1 MGPGVGRVAGG
12 QPITVRVGDIE
23 LEVETAVV
31 AGWEATAGR
40 AARMTGNALEAF
52 YRAQDVI
59 AEVAKSTAVMIGSM
73 TGAARPDTVE
83 VEFGLKFSA
92 SGGVIMAGVA
102 GEASLTVTLGYD
114 PRSRNTASP
123 ARELTAGQPAAAPL
137 ESGRP
142 AGGEL
147 AGGSS

>member
-1 MGPGVGRVAGG
+1 M
-12 QPITVRVGDIE
+12 VRVGDIE

-31 AGWEATAGR
+31 AGSEATAGR
-40 AARMTGNALEAF
+40 VTRVAGNALEAF
-52 YRAQDVI
+52 SRAQDVI

-73 TGAARPDTVE
+73 TGAVRPDTVE

-102 GEASLTVTLGYD
+102 GEASLTVTLGYG
-114 PRSRNTASP
+114 PRSRAPASP
-123 ARELTAGQPAAAPL
+123 APELTAGQPADAGPLAAG
-137 ESGRP
+137 SS

-147 AGGSS
+147 PGGSS

>member
-1 MGPGVGRVAGG
+1 MGRVAGG
-12 QPITVRVGDIE
+12 RPITVRVGDIE
-23 LEVETAVV
+23 LEVETAVA
-31 AGWEATAGR
+31 AGSEATAGR
-40 AARMTGNALEAF
+40 AARMADNALEAF
-52 YRAQDVI
+52 CRAQDVI
-59 AEVAKSTAVMIGSM
+59 VEVAKSTAVTIASM
-73 TGAARPDTVE
+73 TGAARPDTVQ

-114 PRSRNTASP
+114 PRSRNAASP

-137 ESGRP
+137 EGGSP
-142 AGGEL
+142 AGREL